1 MSKEALMLRQ
11 GLARAGLPES
21 VAVRDVPL
29 RVAPSSLQ
37 RAWRGDVAA
46 MTLPWVIYLSPSAF
60 VRARAGEAGRL
71 LAHEST
77 HLDQW
82 RRLGVVRFGLRYGW
96 DYARGRMAGLP
107 HHTAYRAIS
116 LEREAR
122 AMAEATVDPD
132 R

>member
-11 GLARAGLPES
+11 GLARAGLPEFA
-21 VAVRDVPL
+21 VVRDVPL
-29 RVAPSSLQ
+29 RVAPSWLQ
-37 RAWRGDVAA
+37 RVWRGPVAA
-46 MTLPWVIYLSPSAF
+46 MTLPWVIYLSPDAF
-60 VRARAGEAGRL
+60 IRVRAGEAGRL

-82 RRLGVVRFGLRYGW
+82 RELGVVRFGLRYGW

-107 HHTAYRAIS
+107 HHAAYRAIS

-122 AMAEATVDPD
+122 AAAASAVDPEG
-132 R
+132 